1 MDVSDPRVVSKL
13 PLHGPN
19 LFPEGHLGP
28 TIIEWFDQMKNL
40 GIALLRGVALGL
52 GIDED
57 WFTKN
62 IARDPTCLFR
72 IFHDPP
78 SKNP

>member
-1 MDVSDPRVVSKL
+1 
-13 PLHGPN
+13 
-19 LFPEGHLGP
+19 
-28 TIIEWFDQMKNL
+28 MKTL

-72 IFHDPP
+72 IFHYPP